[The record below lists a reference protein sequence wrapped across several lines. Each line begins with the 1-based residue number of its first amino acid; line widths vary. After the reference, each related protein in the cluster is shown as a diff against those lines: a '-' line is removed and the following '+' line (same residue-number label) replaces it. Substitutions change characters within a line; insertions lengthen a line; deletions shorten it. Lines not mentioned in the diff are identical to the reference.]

1 MLFKCFHLLEHGWS
15 GHTECVFM
23 VVYRRNMSVFHLS
36 VLRVHVPHHPCLPP
50 SCGFSSHSIWNVLS
64 LLATWLFCKA
74 LLLHLRS
81 ATIRHLRLQLF
92 QGSVSSKL
100 DFNFSDSSIQ
110 HNAGHIVQSLWQ
122 YLFIERKGMFQL
134 LFLEFLW
141 HCPFSIL
148 ILLLCWLFPP
158 LLELKLDFR
167 HLLQLM

>member
-1 MLFKCFHLLEHGWS
+1 MS
-15 GHTECVFM
+15 G
-23 VVYRRNMSVFHLS
+23 FHLS
-36 VLRVHVPHHPCLPP
+36 VLRRHVPHHPCLPQAAASPLTPYGMSFLCLPPGSSASP
-50 SCGFSSHSIWNVLS
+50 SSCIYSPQQ
-64 LLATWLFCKA
+64 
-74 LLLHLRS
+74 
-81 ATIRHLRLQLF
+81 TIRHLRLQLF

-110 HNAGHIVQSLWQ
+110 HNAGHIVHSLWQ

-134 LFLEFLW
+134 LILEFLW

-148 ILLLCWLFPP
+148 ILLLCWLFLP